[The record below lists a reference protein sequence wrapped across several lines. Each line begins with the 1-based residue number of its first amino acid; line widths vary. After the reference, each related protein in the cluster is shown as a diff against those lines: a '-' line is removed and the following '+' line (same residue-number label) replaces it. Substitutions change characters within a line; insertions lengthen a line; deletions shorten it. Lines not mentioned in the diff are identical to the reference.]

1 MNIRDAKIEIMNALK
16 VYFRKDSEGRY
27 LCPAVRQRPILL
39 MGPPGIGKTAIME
52 QAARE
57 AGVGLVAYTMT
68 HHTRQSAI
76 GLPHIETRIYQ
87 GRETVVTEY
96 TLSEIVASVY
106 DCMERTGVRE
116 GILFLDEINCVSETL
131 VPVMLQFLQNKTFGN
146 HRIPDGWLIAAAG
159 NPPEFNP
166 SVREFDIVTLDRVR
180 RIEIQPDLAVWLD
193 YARERQVHG
202 AVISYLSIRDGHFC
216 QVRQTPDGA
225 AFVTPRGW
233 EDLSVLIAG
242 YEALGLPFSQ
252 SQAGQFL
259 QDEEIARAFAG
270 YYRLYQKFGEAYGI
284 PEILDGSLED
294 FSGKIAM
301 AQSGEMDE
309 RFSVVN
315 LVLDRLNGLFSQY
328 EQADR
333 EVSALHQALGSL
345 KLFLQG
351 KMDFS
356 VFEEFVQGRREALE
370 VKCAAGLL
378 EEEERRLEAWVLR
391 RLEDFSA
398 TLRAEFIRDVDQGF
412 ERVRELFEED
422 AARRRKIA
430 ENVGAQLN
438 RAFAF
443 LEECFGDGQEMI
455 LFVSALARLDRAMDF
470 VAVHGCEPFL
480 KYGKRLIF
488 QEREAEL
495 REACREVLGTD

>member
-159 NPPEFNP
+159 NPPEFNR

-180 RIEIQPDLAVWLD
+180 RIESLTSRSGWITRGRGRSMALSFPTCRFGTGTS
-193 YARERQVHG
+193 ARCVK
-202 AVISYLSIRDGHFC
+202 
-216 QVRQTPDGA
+216 
-225 AFVTPRGW
+225 
-233 EDLSVLIAG
+233 
-242 YEALGLPFSQ
+242 
-252 SQAGQFL
+252 
-259 QDEEIARAFAG
+259 
-270 YYRLYQKFGEAYGI
+270 RL
-284 PEILDGSLED
+284 
-294 FSGKIAM
+294 M
-301 AQSGEMDE
+301 AQ
-309 RFSVVN
+309 
-315 LVLDRLNGLFSQY
+315 RL
-328 EQADR
+328 
-333 EVSALHQALGSL
+333 
-345 KLFLQG
+345 
-351 KMDFS
+351 
-356 VFEEFVQGRREALE
+356 
-370 VKCAAGLL
+370 
-378 EEEERRLEAWVLR
+378 
-391 RLEDFSA
+391 
-398 TLRAEFIRDVDQGF
+398 
-412 ERVRELFEED
+412 
-422 AARRRKIA
+422 
-430 ENVGAQLN
+430 
-438 RAFAF
+438 
-443 LEECFGDGQEMI
+443 
-455 LFVSALARLDRAMDF
+455 
-470 VAVHGCEPFL
+470 
-480 KYGKRLIF
+480 
-488 QEREAEL
+488 
-495 REACREVLGTD
+495 